1 MSKQGIAQ
9 PRYMVGVYDE
19 PGAIDVLRFTF
30 VPKRLQRARTPGASP
45 NPPPEYIVAV
55 RGDGDEVAFEWVQS
69 PLEES
74 TKTELEEI
82 ARERFLE
89 RAGWIQRVSDLVKSV
104 QNWARNLGWSTKRID
119 KKIEDDRLGNHR
131 AAALV
136 MQEDTVRI
144 LLEPISANAPGS
156 DGLVDLY
163 LMPGYDDIANLYHK
177 EDGWHVHYVF
187 PTQRAVPGI
196 ETEETLPLSK
206 ETFGI
211 VLGEL
216 KKHAE

>member
-9 PRYMVGVYDE
+9 PRYKVGVYDGPE
-19 PGAIDVLRFTF
+19 ASGALRFTF
-30 VPKRLQRARTPGASP
+30 VPNRLQRTRSLSSSP
-45 NPPPEYIVAV
+45 KPLPEYIVAV

-104 QNWARNLGWSTKRID
+104 QNWARDLGWSTKRID

-163 LMPGYDDIANLYHK
+163 LMPGYDDIASLYHK

-187 PTQRAVPGI
+187 PTHEVVAGI
-196 ETEETLPLSK
+196 QTGESRPLSK
-206 ETFGI
+206 KTFGVI
-211 VLGEL
+211 LGEM

>member
-1 MSKQGIAQ
+1 MSKQKTAQ
-9 PRYMVGVYDE
+9 PHYTVGVYDE
-19 PGAIDVLRFTF
+19 PEAIGVLRFTF
-30 VPKRLQRARTPGASP
+30 VPKRLQQARIPGE
-45 NPPPEYIVAV
+45 PPKSVPEYIVAV
-55 RGDGDEVAFEWVQS
+55 RGDGDEVAFEWIKS
-69 PLEES
+69 PQKES

-82 ARERFLE
+82 ARERFVE

-104 QNWARNLGWSTKRID
+104 QSWAKDIGWSTKRID
-119 KKIEDDRLGNHR
+119 KKIEDARLGNHK

-136 MQEDTVRI
+136 MQDDTVRV

-163 LMPGYDDIANLYHK
+163 RMPGYDDIASLYHK

-187 PTQRAVPGI
+187 PTQKAVPGI
-196 ETEETLPLSK
+196 ETGETLPLSK

>member
-1 MSKQGIAQ
+1 MNEQKTAQ

-55 RGDGDEVAFEWVQS
+55 RGDGDEAAFEWVKS
-69 PLEES
+69 PPKES
-74 TKTELEEI
+74 TKAELEEI
-82 ARERFLE
+82 ARERFVE

-104 QNWARNLGWSTKRID
+104 QSWAKEFGWSTKRID
-119 KKIEDDRLGNHR
+119 KKIEDARLGNHK

-136 MQEDTVRI
+136 MQDDIVRV
-144 LLEPISANAPGS
+144 LLEPISATAPGS

-163 LMPGYDDIANLYHK
+163 LMPGYDDIASLYHR

-187 PTQRAVPGI
+187 PTHEVVAGI
-196 ETEETLPLSK
+196 QTGESRPLSK
-206 ETFGI
+206 KTFGVI
-211 VLGEL
+211 LGEM